1 MSGMWSDDILGWRG
15 RVGLILP
22 ATNLLLETA
31 LPRMAPEG
39 VTFHTARLKT
49 TSSASPDALKE
60 MSKQIID
67 AARDLAAAEVDLIAY
82 CCTAS
87 SFIQGRAHDEEV
99 IGEIAEKTKLPTV
112 TTMGSIVDALK
123 QLGVRRLI
131 TVSPYVTELEE
142 LESKYLEREGFSIAA
157 SAAMGISDMIG
168 LHDPSP
174 GDIYRLARKTWVD
187 KGDGVL
193 ISCNAL
199 RAHVVA
205 DALEKS
211 LRCPVVTSLTATLWG
226 LLRAIGV
233 NDSISGYGRLLEF
246 PLMPGRNAS

>member
-1 MSGMWSDDILGWRG
+1 MTSMWSDDILGWRG
-15 RVGLILP
+15 RVGIIMP

-39 VTFHTARLKT
+39 VTFHTARLST
-49 TSSASPDALKE
+49 TSSASADSLKE
-60 MSKQIID
+60 MSKQIVN
-67 AARDLAAAEVDLIAY
+67 AARDLASAKVDLIAY

-87 SFIQGRAHDEEV
+87 SFIQGRSHDEEV
-99 IGEIAEKTKLPTV
+99 ISEIAESTGVPTV

-123 QLGVRRLI
+123 QLGVRRPVI
-131 TVSPYVTELEE
+131 VSPYVTQLEE
-142 LESKYLEREGFSIAA
+142 LEAKYLENEGFHVSA

-168 LHDPSP
+168 LHDPLP
-174 GDIYRLARKTWVD
+174 GEVYRLTRKTWVE
-187 KGDGVL
+187 GADGAL

-211 LRCPVVTSLTATLWG
+211 LRRPVVTSLTATLWG
-226 LLRAIGV
+226 VLRALGIY
-233 NDSISGYGRLLEF
+233 DSLPGYGQLLEF
-246 PLMPGRNAS
+246 PLMAGRNA